1 MMDERAALSLAASM
15 AQWPQALAFVEAFCS
30 RHGVAHD
37 DRLRLVLVAEELFT
51 NSVEHGHAGDADA
64 PIRIELAHE
73 PGRLHFFI
81 EDSAPAFDP
90 LAQARA
96 NATALDADIDARQVG
111 GLGLVLVEQ
120 LAADARYAREQGR
133 NRIWITLAIA
143 APPGTHG
150 PVLPR

>member
-1 MMDERAALSLAASM
+1 MAEVSKGGARGVVTGLLSLGLVFSA
-15 AQWPQALAFVEAFCS
+15 V
-30 RHGVAHD
+30 GVWRSSH
-37 DRLRLVLVAEELFT
+37 R
-51 NSVEHGHAGDADA
+51 
-64 PIRIELAHE
+64 PPE
-73 PGRLHFFI
+73 P
-81 EDSAPAFDP
+81 PFDP